1 MKHLKCKL
9 YSSASLAH
17 EEPPFHP
24 HVCIPVTV
32 EGSDSGSHMA
42 KMLSSNFLFPPES
55 KRGSGNGHAELLWHR
70 TRLMLSQ
77 MLKVKGGRTGGHI
90 GSWISKSQQA
100 SFESL
105 SQNTSA
111 ALKGA
116 FDLQILTVKEK
127 TWYLM
132 SPAPAGKMM

>member
-1 MKHLKCKL
+1 
-9 YSSASLAH
+9 
-17 EEPPFHP
+17 
-24 HVCIPVTV
+24 
-32 EGSDSGSHMA
+32 MA

-55 KRGSGNGHAELLWHR
+55 KRGSRNGHAELLWHR

-77 MLKVKGGRTGGHI
+77 MLKVKGGRTGGQF
-90 GSWISKSQQA
+90 GSWIPKSQQA

-116 FDLQILTVKEK
+116 FDLQILTVKE
-127 TWYLM
+127 
-132 SPAPAGKMM
+132 